1 MTTEQRKQELFDQ
14 PCAFK
19 LVYSPETS
27 INAHVILRGPDCW
40 HMFYG
45 INVLPDLSR
54 KVVAKYHAT
63 SEDLLSWTTQE
74 PVLHSGPSGALDH
87 YELDNGTVIE
97 QDGKWYMLYFARP
110 TAQAS
115 RRMCLAVSDD
125 LWHWRKIPDENTAVF
140 VPSSSWSGWTEDAG
154 AQYCKD
160 PWVIR
165 HQDRFIMYYSC
176 RNKHG
181 DSCVAVAS
189 SEDLMHWQDDGP
201 VVTTRWINDPLIGPA
216 GFEEP
221 RVVQREGKFYLFTS
235 YFWGWQYAIGDD
247 PFHFGPFKVMGPWHS
262 SNMFRD
268 GERWYISHVMQNA
281 GKADVRA
288 SKRKPFRG
296 LYLAGLVWAG
306 DYPFVT
312 DLQDVMEGWPEE
324 RKE

>member
-1 MTTEQRKQELFDQ
+1 MTTEQRQREIFDQ

-19 LVYSPETS
+19 LVYSPENG

-40 HMFYG
+40 HMLYG
-45 INVLPDLSR
+45 NNVLPNL
-54 KVVAKYHAT
+54 AKYHAT

-74 PVLHSGPSGALDH
+74 PILHSGPSGALDH
-87 YELDNGTVIE
+87 YELDNGSVIE

-115 RRMCLAVSDD
+115 RRICLAVSDD
-125 LWHWRKIPDENTAVF
+125 LWHWRKIPDEHTAVF
-140 VPSSSWSGWTEDAG
+140 IPSSSWSGWTEDAG

-165 HQDRFIMYYSC
+165 HQDRFIMYYVC

-189 SEDLMHWQDDGP
+189 SEDLIHWQDDGP

-216 GFEEP
+216 GFEDP
-221 RVVQREGKFYLFTS
+221 RIVQRDGKFYLFAS

-247 PFHFGPFKVMGPWHS
+247 PFHFGPFRVMGPWHS

-268 GERWYISHVMQNA
+268 GERWYISHVMQNV
-281 GKADVRA
+281 GKANVRA
-288 SKRKPFRG
+288 SKREPYRG

-324 RKE
+324 RKEQG